1 MTAFQ
6 SPTSVPGLTY
16 DQLDDLLSI
25 MHAGL
30 DAVDPGRAVQHYANR
45 DGDTL
50 HVGDHTY
57 DLAQYDNVYV
67 VGAGKAGA
75 AMAAAV
81 EDILQDQLT
90 RGIVIVKHGYTEKT
104 QAVVVHEGGH
114 PVPDPAGL
122 AGARRITDLLAQ
134 TTERDLVIA
143 LISGGGSAL
152 LVKPVEGIRL
162 RDLQTLTG
170 ELLASGATIN
180 EINAV
185 RKHLSAVK
193 GGQLARLAAPAH
205 VLTLILSDVV
215 GNPLDVIASGP
226 TVADESSYTTA
237 REVLEKYDL
246 WESAPQAVRQHL
258 EAGVRGEVPD
268 TPKPGDPIFERV
280 VNVVIGD
287 NAGAAQAAATE
298 AKDRGYHT
306 LILSTYV
313 EGEAREV
320 AKVFAAIAREVA
332 RHARPVARPA
342 CIIAGGETTVT
353 LQGTGKGGRNMELA
367 LAAATALRGAPGAAV
382 AALATDGTDG
392 PTDAAG
398 AVVSS
403 ATVDRAHELGL
414 NPSDYLR
421 RSDSYHF
428 FEQLGTL
435 LVTGPTNT
443 NVNDLTFVFVFD

>member
-1 MTAFQ
+1 MEFR
-6 SPTSVPGLTY
+6 SPKKVPGLTRN
-16 DQLDDLLSI
+16 QLDSLLGI
-25 MHAGL
+25 MRAGL
-30 DAVDPGRAVQHYANR
+30 DAVEPRRAVRRHVVR
-45 DGDTL
+45 EDDTL
-50 HVGDHTY
+50 HVEGHTY
-57 DLAQYDNVYV
+57 DLSQYDNVYV

-75 AMAAAV
+75 AMATAV
-81 EDILQDQLT
+81 EGILQDRLS
-90 RGIVIVKHGYTEKT
+90 RGIIIVKHGYTERT
-104 QAVVVHEGGH
+104 RSVVVHEGGH

-122 AGARRITDLLAQ
+122 AGARRITDLLTQ

-152 LVKPVEGIRL
+152 LVKPVEGIKL
-162 RDLQTLTG
+162 RDLQALTG

-193 GGQLARLAAPAH
+193 GGQLARLAAPAE

-226 TVADESSYTTA
+226 TVADESSYATA
-237 REVLEKYDL
+237 RQVLEHYDL
-246 WESAPQAVRQHL
+246 WEVAPQAVRQHL
-258 EAGVRGEVPD
+258 QAGLRGDVDE

-280 VNVVIGD
+280 VNVIVGD
-287 NAGAAQAAATE
+287 NPRAAQAAARE
-298 AKDRGYHT
+298 AGDQGYHT

-332 RHARPVARPA
+332 RYERPAARPA

-367 LAAATALRGAPGAAV
+367 LAAAPALRGTQGAAL

-398 AVVSS
+398 AVVTG

-428 FEQLGTL
+428 FERLDSL

-443 NVNDLTFVFVFD
+443 NVNDLTFVLVFD